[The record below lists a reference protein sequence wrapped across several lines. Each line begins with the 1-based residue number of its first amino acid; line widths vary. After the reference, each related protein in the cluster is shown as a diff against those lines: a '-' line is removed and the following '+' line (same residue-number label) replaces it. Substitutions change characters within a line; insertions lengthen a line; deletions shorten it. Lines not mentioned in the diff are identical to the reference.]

1 MCRPPKVVGTFHVPS
16 TRNLG
21 KSLPA
26 NSTAEHAY
34 TFCRLYRIS
43 DPRGNLKP
51 IMEYEKTN
59 EPLLSRQRFYIR
71 LANSFGVTL
80 LIVGFSLAFGTAGYC
95 YFGELEWVD
104 GLLNAT
110 MILTGMGPVDR
121 VGTTSGKLF
130 AVIYA
135 LYSGIAFLSMIA
147 ILMTPIVHRF
157 LHKFHLEDD

>member
-1 MCRPPKVVGTFHVPS
+1 
-16 TRNLG
+16 
-21 KSLPA
+21 
-26 NSTAEHAY
+26 
-34 TFCRLYRIS
+34 
-43 DPRGNLKP
+43 
-51 IMEYEKTN
+51 MEYEKTN
-59 EPLLSRQRFYIR
+59 DPLLSSQRFYIR

-95 YFGELEWVD
+95 YFGELDWVD

-135 LYSGIAFLSMIA
+135 LYSGIAVLSMIA

>member
-1 MCRPPKVVGTFHVPS
+1 
-16 TRNLG
+16 
-21 KSLPA
+21 
-26 NSTAEHAY
+26 
-34 TFCRLYRIS
+34 
-43 DPRGNLKP
+43 
-51 IMEYEKTN
+51 MEYEKTN
-59 EPLLSRQRFYIR
+59 DPLVSSQRFYIR

-80 LIVGFSLAFGTAGYC
+80 LIVGFSLALGTAGYC

-130 AVIYA
+130 ATTYA

-147 ILMTPIVHRF
+147 ILMAPILHRF